1 MSDIEI
7 FGLPQSNFVWAT
19 RIALAEKGVAH
30 ISTNAQPHS
39 PEILAIHPLGKIPT
53 MRHGDVTLGESRAI
67 IDYVDRVFP
76 GPALVPADPAKAAV
90 VDMWTGMIVS
100 TMEPVL
106 IRQYL
111 FAYMFPGTE
120 DGSPDRTRIEA
131 LQPQLD
137 KYLDLLQAAIAAGTI
152 GGSTFTRVDVYLVPI
167 LFYLRTTPEGGTGL
181 STRPA
186 LAAYLDDRLTRSSVT
201 STMPPPLPR

>member
-7 FGLPQSNFVWAT
+7 LGLPQSNFVWAT

-30 ISTNAQPHS
+30 ISTSAPPHS
-39 PEILAIHPLGKIPT
+39 PEILAIHPLGKIPV
-53 MRHGDVTLGESRAI
+53 MRHRDVALGESRAI

-90 VDMWTGMIVS
+90 VDMWTAIIVS
-100 TMEPVL
+100 TMEPLL

-120 DGSPDRTRIEA
+120 DGSPDRVRIEA
-131 LQPQLD
+131 TLPQLNT
-137 KYLDLLQAAIAAGTI
+137 YLDLLQAAIAAGTI
-152 GGSTFTRVDVYLVPI
+152 GGGSFTRVDAYLIPI
-167 LFYLRTTPEGGTGL
+167 LFYLRNTPEGAGGL
-181 STRPA
+181 SARPA
-186 LAAYLDDRLTRSSVT
+186 LAAYLDDCLARPSIA
-201 STMPPPLPR
+201 STMPPPPGQ